1 MKKLVFVATVSVVL
15 MSCIKGVDLG
25 NIAQDIEQT
34 NTITMPEMPGGVD
47 TLSAE
52 GITLYAPI
60 KTVETNVDE
69 HMKTYNTSTDKVT
82 SVKLTKFSSK
92 AILPEGAK
100 FDFMD
105 TVNVY
110 MSADGL
116 DEKLVAYHYGVPADP
131 SDVQFTCPDLEI
143 KEYFLKPTMNIR
155 FGGHFIKV
163 PANGTQL
170 EMKSNFRLMANPLK

>member
-1 MKKLVFVATVSVVL
+1 MKKLVFVAAASIVF

-25 NIAQDIEQT
+25 SIAHDIEQT

-47 TLSAE
+47 TLPAE
-52 GITLYAPI
+52 GITLYAPT
-60 KTVETNVDE
+60 KTVETNVE
-69 HMKTYNTSTDKVT
+69 ENMKTYNTSTDKVS

-110 MSADGL
+110 LSADGME
-116 DEKLVAYHYGVPADP
+116 EKLIAYHYGVPADP
-131 SDVQFTCPDLEI
+131 SNVEFTCPDLEI
-143 KEYFLKPTMNIR
+143 KDYFLKETMNIR

-163 PANGTQL
+163 PASNTQL
-170 EMKSNFRLMANPLK
+170 ELKSTFKLVANPLK